1 MDLTMD
7 STLQPALN
15 ARAPNTSSHP
25 ASTSTMTNQ
34 PQNPIKVA
42 SKATSNAT
50 SHVLGAPSQQNVSSP
65 QPLSMI
71 SQSSNH
77 TSNSHTLFN
86 PAPAQTSNNHPS
98 IEMGGPTATAPFLQ
112 DFSLVAEAAKRAQ
125 MGIVMRDLE
134 SVTL

>member
-25 ASTSTMTNQ
+25 ASTSTMANQ

-42 SKATSNAT
+42 SKATSNAA

>member
-1 MDLTMD
+1 M
-7 STLQPALN
+7 A
-15 ARAPNTSSHP
+15 
-25 ASTSTMTNQ
+25 NQ

-42 SKATSNAT
+42 SKVASKATSNAA
-50 SHVLGAPSQQNVSSP
+50 SHVLAAPLQQNVSSP
-65 QPLSMI
+65 QPLSMT
-71 SQSSNH
+71 SQSNDH

-86 PAPAQTSNNHPS
+86 PAPAHTNNNHPS